1 MKIRKPIQQGTALVP
16 CWIKGKTS
24 LKKIGSMAGKV
35 IGRVLLALLLLLL
48 LLAVFGTAAHAAGL
62 VDDTVDAANEYSK
75 YPLDNYQL
83 DFYVDS
89 GWDWLPWN
97 WLDGIGKQV
106 MYGLY
111 AITNFIWTISLY
123 LSNATGYLIQE
134 AYSLDFISS
143 TADSIGKNMQ
153 TLAGVT
159 TGGLSSEG
167 FYIGFLLILILVVG
181 LYVAYTGLI
190 KRETT
195 KAIHAVV
202 NFVVVFV
209 LSAAFIAYAPDYIG
223 KINEFSADISN
234 ASLTL
239 GTKIVLPNSE
249 SQGKDS
255 VDLIR
260 DSLFSIQVKQPW
272 LLLQYGNSDVESLGA
287 DRVERL
293 LSTSPDE
300 NNGQDREEIVVEEIE
315 DRENINLTI
324 TKTINRLGTVFFL
337 FMFNIGIS
345 VFVFL
350 LTGIMIFSQV
360 LFIIYAMFL
369 PVSFLLS
376 MVPSFEGMSKR
387 AITKLFN
394 TILTRAGIT
403 LIITV
408 AFSISTMLYNLSG
421 EYPFFLTAFLQIVTF
436 AGIYFKLG
444 DLMGMFSL
452 QSGDSQSMGSRIM
465 RRPRMLMHAHM
476 HRLQH
481 KLGRSMAALG
491 AGTAAYHAGKQA
503 GSDQRTAPSSGSS
516 KRTQADHSRPDGQ
529 AAPEKES
536 AWKRA
541 GSAVGAVADTKDKI
555 ADTAGQL
562 REQAKDLPV
571 NAKYALYHGKTQ
583 VSEGVRDFTSSVT
596 QTRTARAEQRN
607 AQEERRRQTI
617 AERRAELEQAKQPQ
631 KTASETPKGAAPVHE
646 RPVTAKQPEDFRHYT
661 DTTHTGKAA
670 MQPASPSI
678 RERGQV
684 PYGGTVAERA
694 SVPVVKAASI
704 HHEQIPPVRAE
715 RQIVPPASLDKPEE
729 RQKAAP
735 TVTPIAPRPAR
746 PVQNDTAP
754 VIPERKR
761 AAPVVKES
769 NFIIRCTT
777 ARKEWTKTE
786 KTASKQKKGEKP

>member
-1 MKIRKPIQQGTALVP
+1 M
-16 CWIKGKTS
+16 
-24 LKKIGSMAGKV
+24 
-35 IGRVLLALLLLLL
+35 
-48 LLAVFGTAAHAAGL
+48 
-62 VDDTVDAANEYSK
+62 
-75 YPLDNYQL
+75 
-83 DFYVDS
+83 
-89 GWDWLPWN
+89 
-97 WLDGIGKQV
+97 
-106 MYGLY
+106 
-111 AITNFIWTISLY
+111 
-123 LSNATGYLIQE
+123 
-134 AYSLDFISS
+134 
-143 TADSIGKNMQ
+143 
-153 TLAGVT
+153 
-159 TGGLSSEG
+159 
-167 FYIGFLLILILVVG
+167 
-181 LYVAYTGLI
+181 
-190 KRETT
+190 
-195 KAIHAVV
+195 
-202 NFVVVFV
+202 
-209 LSAAFIAYAPDYIG
+209 
-223 KINEFSADISN
+223 
-234 ASLTL
+234 
-239 GTKIVLPNSE
+239 
-249 SQGKDS
+249 
-255 VDLIR
+255 DLIR

-272 LLLQYGNSDVESLGA
+272 LLLQYGNSDVESIGT
-287 DRVERL
+287 DRVESL

-315 DRENINLTI
+315 DRENTNLTI

-436 AGIYFKLG
+436 AVIYFKLG
-444 DLMGMFSL
+444 GLMGMFSL

-481 KLGRSMAALG
+481 KLGRSVAALG

-503 GSDQRTAPSSGSS
+503 GSDQRNASNSGSS

-596 QTRTARAEQRN
+596 QTRTARAEHRN
-607 AQEERRRQTI
+607 AQAESRRQTI
-617 AERRAELEQAKQPQ
+617 AERRAELEQAKQTQ
-631 KTASETPKGAAPVHE
+631 KTASEAPKGAAPVHE
-646 RPVTAKQPEDFRHYT
+646 RPVTTKQTEDFRNHS
-661 DTTHTGKAA
+661 DTTHARKPA
-670 MQPASPSI
+670 MQPASPS
-678 RERGQV
+678 RGQV

-704 HHEQIPPVRAE
+704 RHEQIPPVRTE
-715 RQIVPPASLDKPEE
+715 RQIVPPASPDKPDE
-729 RQKAAP
+729 RQKIAP
-735 TVTPIAPRPAR
+735 AITPAAPRPAR

-754 VIPERKR
+754 VIPEGKR

-769 NFIIRCTT
+769 NFTIRRTT
-777 ARKEWTKTE
+777 ARKEWTKTG
-786 KTASKQKKGEKP
+786 KAAAKQKKGEKP